1 MILRKAVSL
10 FIAFAALAGPSDSYR
25 MEIEQWRKAREARLA
40 AEGGWL
46 SVVGLDW
53 LDEGEN
59 RFGTDPRNPVVF
71 PPGKGQAVAGT
82 FLLSAGKVTLKPEPG
97 AGITLN
103 GEPVSERV
111 LRVDADGKPDVLRLG
126 SLAFHIIRRGEKFA
140 VRLKDSEAPGRM
152 AFKGVPVFPVRAGY
166 RVAATFKAHPAP
178 KEIPIATVIG
188 TTEMMK
194 SPGVVQFQLGG
205 RKLSLEAVQEPGAGK
220 ELFFIFKDKTNG
232 RLTYPAGRFLYAT
245 PREDGT
251 VVLDFNKA
259 VNPPCAFTEFAT
271 CPLAPRQNALPVAIR
286 AGEKKYGTH

>member
-1 MILRKAVSL
+1 MFLRKAVLL
-10 FIAFAALAGPSDSYR
+10 FIASAALAGPPDSYR

-59 RFGTDPRNPVVF
+59 RFGTNPKNPVVF
-71 PPGKGQAVAGT
+71 PPGKGPAVAGT

-140 VRLKDSEAPGRM
+140 VRLKDSEAPGRL

-178 KEIPIATVIG
+178 KEIPISTVIG
-188 TTEMMK
+188 TIEMMK

-205 RKLSLEAVQEPGAGK
+205 RRLSLEAVQEPGAGK
-220 ELFFIFKDKTNG
+220 ELFFIFKDRTNG

-245 PREDGT
+245 PLEDGT

-271 CPLAPRQNALPVAIR
+271 CPLAPRQNTLPVAVR